1 MMNTRNILSAAFAV
15 ALSAAAFG
23 CGGSDGKDGANGQP
37 GTNGTN
43 GKDGLSALVVTTT
56 EPAGANCAKGGT
68 KVEVGM
74 DADGDGI
81 LAESEIASTQ
91 YICNGA
97 DGQPGEA
104 GTPGVSPAI
113 TTATLAVGEGG
124 CVNGGVKITITSGET
139 TTDRVVCNG
148 VDGSGSGSVPTIATS
163 VLSAGNEHCAN
174 GGVQIDVTSNGTTT
188 SQYVCNGANGND
200 GSGSDGSNGHNSLI
214 NMTDYTGDECASG
227 SGVKIEIGL
236 DLDDSGTLDAEE
248 VTATKYVCNGT
259 NGGDVDPCADVE
271 SDVECV
277 YNEGN
282 PASCFDAEYGD
293 STEVTVV
300 CADHPICEG
309 VKVLDEAASRTAC
322 ANEEDPCAGK
332 TSDGDCT
339 GDGPNHAKTCLDA
352 WGEEVT
358 APSAYV
364 VCVENAQCPGVFEED
379 IEATEEVCYAE
390 PNPPAPP
397 INWCNTQWPKT
408 LPDSN
413 GDKVVYARIPTADIS
428 SITGVKLIYGTDTS
442 SISTWASIDRDSDY
456 SEIKGEDTEYKAIM
470 DDTTYAALANGTYYY
485 AMAITGD
492 GTNWFYCP
500 QTGTHVNMHNTNDV
514 DEGGTPTQT
523 IDTAKMGTM
532 VIEGSTPSWDNHETW
547 TGLETTGYTS
557 AGTDGSFESQDVAGL
572 TWKYQGAT
580 YAGDFGNSAVTT
592 GILMNKEGTR
602 FLDFQVTSGIGEMKF
617 IWGRGGASTKKA
629 PKVKVSVD
637 GETWADA
644 AEGVCTVANMETTTA
659 DPQTGTCTFNQTGNY
674 YIRFTPN
681 GDSSSQVII
690 GDVMWMNY
698 SAD

>member
-259 NGGDVDPCADVE
+259 NGGDADPCADVNSHE
-271 SDVECV
+271 ECV
-277 YNEGN
+277 GGTNGGPQTCNE
-282 PASCFDAEYGD
+282 ASFGE
-293 STEVTVV
+293 STTALVV
-300 CADHPICEG
+300 CKA
-309 VKVLDEAASRTAC
+309 
-322 ANEEDPCAGK
+322 
-332 TSDGDCT
+332 
-339 GDGPNHAKTCLDA
+339 HAT
-352 WGEEVT
+352 
-358 APSAYV
+358 
-364 VCVENAQCPGVFEED
+364 CPGVMVVDED
-379 IEATEEVCYAE
+379 ATEAACDDT
-390 PNPPAPP
+390 PPAPP